1 MSDSANYTFDLDTK
15 LRDKFER
22 KADLEHRTIA
32 SQIRL
37 LMEAYVENR
46 LEVKE

>member
-1 MSDSANYTFDLDTK
+1 MSESSNYTFELDNK

-22 KADLEHRTIA
+22 KADVEHRTIA

-46 LEVKE
+46 LEVKD